1 LIEATMKGFRLFA
14 NETNIIGARFYAT
27 REGFERIFR
36 DLAKSGRVTNLRLS
50 PGVPKSVGDG
60 AIVDYAATWTL
71 KNAAGDAINDE
82 LKLSIPIRVNKGQ
95 SADAILGKAKR
106 KMLAAIYSRI
116 TGTEITDGEVEDAKT
131 IDITA
136 QKPGE
141 PQPKAKLDDAVLA
154 DLEKLL
160 KPHEEPA
167 NKYLRGIQWIGEQ
180 ETFRDLPDKYA
191 KQILAKKDGFLT
203 AAGIKA

>member
-1 LIEATMKGFRLFA
+1 
-14 NETNIIGARFYAT
+14 
-27 REGFERIFR
+27 
-36 DLAKSGRVTNLRLS
+36 
-50 PGVPKSVGDG
+50 
-60 AIVDYAATWTL
+60 
-71 KNAAGDAINDE
+71 